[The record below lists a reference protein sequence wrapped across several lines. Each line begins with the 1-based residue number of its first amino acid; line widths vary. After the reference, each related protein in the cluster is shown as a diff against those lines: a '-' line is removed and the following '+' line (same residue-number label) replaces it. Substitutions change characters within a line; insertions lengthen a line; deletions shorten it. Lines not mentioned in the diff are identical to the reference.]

1 MIGYVSL
8 GTNDMQRASAFY
20 DALLG
25 EMGAKRT
32 LNFDRFVIWGK
43 SEAEPAL
50 AVCTPY
56 DGKHATVGNGVM
68 VALACAER
76 AEVDR
81 LHARARPRR
90 DRRGRPRR
98 ARPGLLRGLLPR
110 PRRQQ
115 AQLLQDRL
123 SARRR
128 APRERGEAARRDMSL
143 RAGPFPEGNA
153 WRWCEG
159 QVLARR

>member
-25 EMGAKRT
+25 EMGAGRT

-43 SEAEPAL
+43 SPSEPAL

-56 DGKHATVGNGVM
+56 DGKRATVGNGVM
-68 VALACAER
+68 VALACADR

-81 LHARARPRR
+81 LHARALALGAT
-90 DRRGRPRR
+90 DEG
-98 ARPGLLRGLLPR
+98 APG
-110 PRRQQ
+110 
-115 AQLLQDRL
+115 
-123 SARRR
+123 
-128 APRERGEAARRDMSL
+128 ERGPGFYAAYFRDL
-143 RAGPFPEGNA
+143 DGNKLNFFKI
-153 WRWCEG
+153 G
-159 QVLARR
+159 